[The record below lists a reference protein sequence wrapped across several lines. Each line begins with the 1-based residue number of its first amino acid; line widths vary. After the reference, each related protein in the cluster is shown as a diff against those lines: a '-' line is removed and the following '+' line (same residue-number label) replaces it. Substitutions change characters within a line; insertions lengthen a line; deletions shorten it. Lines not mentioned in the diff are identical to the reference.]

1 MKKLMA
7 VIGSPRKGSNTEV
20 LVDRMIEGYK
30 SRTAADVEKIVVTEK
45 DIRYC
50 SGCLTCTFP
59 PPGTK
64 KCVLDDDMTGILE
77 RMPGCDA
84 FIFGTPNH
92 MRTVSSPLLTFFSRM
107 LPLME
112 FVPDKDAD
120 GNIIGGGFTSQLKD
134 KKAAIVIS
142 QGDPIFSSPL
152 VYEVLERNL
161 IDFGIRRIGDIIS
174 QGNMGPGDVKNSPAD
189 LEKAFTLGKNLFTM
203 AGMH

>member
-1 MKKLMA
+1 MKLMA
-7 VIGSPRKGSNTEV
+7 VIGSPRKGSNTEI
-20 LVDRMIEGYK
+20 LTDKIIEGYL
-30 SRTAADVEKIVVTEK
+30 SRTAAEVEKVIVTHE

-64 KCVLDDDMTGILE
+64 KCVIDDAMAGILE
-77 RMPGCDA
+77 RMPKCDA

-112 FVPDKDAD
+112 FLPDTDAD
-120 GNIIGGGFTSQLKD
+120 GNIIGGGFTSKLKD

-161 IDFGIRRIGDIIS
+161 IDFGIRRVGDIIS
-174 QGNMGPGDVKNSPAD
+174 QGNMAPGDVKNNPAD
-189 LEKAFTLGKNLFTM
+189 LDKAFTLGKNLFAQ
-203 AGMH
+203 AGMF